1 MNLWSWP
8 QMMEAN
14 RMPEKIL
21 LNEHEENDGSL
32 IVVES
37 EKDIPFL
44 VKRTFWI
51 YNTPENAVRAEHACR
66 NSDFLFVCLSGRVKI
81 TLDNGRTE
89 RSYVLDRPSQGILVP
104 RMTWMKTEKFSEDA
118 ILLVLASEK
127 YDPMQYCS
135 DYKIFLK
142 EIDKI

>member
-1 MNLWSWP
+1 
-8 QMMEAN
+8 MMEAN

-66 NSDFLFVCLSGRVKI
+66 NSDFLFGPSLKSSIVI
-81 TLDNGRTE
+81 F
-89 RSYVLDRPSQGILVP
+89 RPSQGILVP